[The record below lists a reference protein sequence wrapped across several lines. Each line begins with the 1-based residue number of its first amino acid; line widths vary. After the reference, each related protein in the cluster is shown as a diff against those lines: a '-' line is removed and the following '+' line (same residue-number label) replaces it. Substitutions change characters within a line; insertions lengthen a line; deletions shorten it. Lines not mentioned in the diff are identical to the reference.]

1 MPCLS
6 YTVGLTLHTI
16 EDVDN
21 QSQFNYST
29 VDITTL
35 EESPSAPMDVVL
47 EGKDNN
53 TCVEVTSKEVLTDQQ
68 CHTFLMLV
76 DKISCRLG
84 NRGQFSELD

>member
-53 TCVEVTSKEVLTDQQ
+53 TCVEVTSKEVLTDQK
-68 CHTFLMLV
+68 CHYFLTL
-76 DKISCRLG
+76 KKLE
-84 NRGQFSELD
+84 N

>member
-16 EDVDN
+16 EEVDS
-21 QSQFNYST
+21 QTQFNYST

-53 TCVEVTSKEVLTDQQ
+53 TCVEVTIQICLKLSLTALVLSS
-68 CHTFLMLV
+68 FLDLYFFFFLFLFL
-76 DKISCRLG
+76 KA
-84 NRGQFSELD
+84 

>member
-16 EDVDN
+16 EEVDS
-21 QSQFNYST
+21 QTQFNYST

-53 TCVEVTSKEVLTDQQ
+53 TCVEVTSQRGSHWPKV
-68 CHTFLMLV
+68 
-76 DKISCRLG
+76 SC
-84 NRGQFSELD
+84 FSYVKKMKN

>member
-16 EDVDN
+16 EEVDS
-21 QSQFNYST
+21 QTQFNYST

-53 TCVEVTSKEVLTDQQ
+53 TCVEVTSQRFSLTYSK
-68 CHTFLMLV
+68 V
-76 DKISCRLG
+76 SC
-84 NRGQFSELD
+84 FSYVKKMKN

>member
-16 EDVDN
+16 EEVDS
-21 QSQFNYST
+21 QTQFNYST

-53 TCVEVTSKEVLTDQQ
+53 TCVEVTIPKRFSLIKSIML
-68 CHTFLMLV
+68 FL
-76 DKISCRLG
+76 C
-84 NRGQFSELD
+84 